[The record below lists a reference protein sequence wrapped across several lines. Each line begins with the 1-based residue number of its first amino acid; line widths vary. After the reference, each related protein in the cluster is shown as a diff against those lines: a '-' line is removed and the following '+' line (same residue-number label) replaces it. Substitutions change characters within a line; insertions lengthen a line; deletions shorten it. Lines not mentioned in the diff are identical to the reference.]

1 MVPDPA
7 WCTDIIS
14 ILSKNVIRDACST
27 ADIKSCLYMALLE
40 LFETA
45 PYVLIESLVKIIIAD
60 VFQVFSESK
69 IVKPFVYTGGLGWV
83 WLLMVLW
90 G

>member
-1 MVPDPA
+1 
-7 WCTDIIS
+7 
-14 ILSKNVIRDACST
+14 
-27 ADIKSCLYMALLE
+27 MALLE

-45 PYVLIESLVKIIIAD
+45 PYVLIESLLKIIIAD